1 LMTYATIDGWSPDKG
16 LHYGSNLLDQWIL
29 SRLQTLE
36 RDIGAEMR
44 KYRLYNV
51 VPRLLEFI
59 DDVTNGYIRLNRDRF
74 WGKDITA
81 DKIAAY
87 STLYTVIEEL
97 TMVMAPFTPFLAEHL
112 YQELAKL
119 TGQAPKP
126 SSVHLCSY
134 PEPEESLIQPKL
146 EEAVSRLQQIIL
158 LGRQRRE
165 EVKINLRKPMRKL
178 TIVHRDVELLNE
190 LRALEPF
197 VRRELNVKDVLYDQ
211 AEDNYIR
218 LYAKPNFP
226 VLGKRLGRRMKEFG
240 AKIAQLDRDRVEA
253 LQETGSIEIDG
264 ETFGLDEIQVL
275 REPKPGTHTLSN
287 RFISIDLDCTL
298 DDELIAEGV
307 AREAVNRIQRTR
319 KEMNLNVADRI
330 AVIFDGDPALTA
342 AIVRHRDYVSGEVL
356 ATRFD
361 AADPGPT
368 AATTTIDGKPFRYR
382 IDVAR

>member
-1 LMTYATIDGWSPDKG
+1 
-16 LHYGSNLLDQWIL
+16 
-29 SRLQTLE
+29 
-36 RDIGAEMR
+36 
-44 KYRLYNV
+44 
-51 VPRLLEFI
+51 
-59 DDVTNGYIRLNRDRF
+59 
-74 WGKDITA
+74 
-81 DKIAAY
+81 
-87 STLYTVIEEL
+87 
-97 TMVMAPFTPFLAEHL
+97 
-112 YQELAKL
+112 
-119 TGQAPKP
+119 
-126 SSVHLCSY
+126 
-134 PEPEESLIQPKL
+134 
-146 EEAVSRLQQIIL
+146 
-158 LGRQRRE
+158 
-165 EVKINLRKPMRKL
+165 VKINLRKPMRKL